1 MGQLKMRCV
10 RAALALGFVQGV
22 TVAQGIK
29 KTVSYKKQVGLGTP
43 AIGAGAQ
50 YLRRKT
56 NVFTRDVDAYE
67 ADEIVSHHQSTGVS
81 FGLHKVAGKHEGLLS
96 AKTYADFFA
105 AILEAAFAAGA
116 STVAASITIGG
127 AGPTYTV
134 TRAAGS
140 WLTDGFKAGDVIRL
154 SVGALNAANINKNLW
169 VLAVTS
175 ATVLTVMTLNGSA
188 LVAEGPIATT
198 TASVYNKKCKV
209 PLTGHTKDFFTFED
223 WYSDITKSE
232 LWTDVRIGQIA
243 LALPASGNA
252 TIGMDFV
259 GLNRTLAG
267 AQAQTTPSAETATGI
282 MSSVNGLVA
291 VNGSSQG
298 AVTGVQ
304 INIANGAADSGPVIG
319 ADVAADVSSGRIR
332 VSGQFTALFSD
343 AVIQALYDAET
354 ITSLQ
359 VALAADATAASDFM
373 GISLSR
379 IKLTND
385 APDDGEKAIT
395 RTYPFTAEINVAGG
409 ALLAN
414 DQTIITVQDSAA

>member
-10 RAALALGFVQGV
+10 RAALALGFLQGV

-29 KTVSYKKQVGLGTP
+29 KTVSYKKQSALGTP

-50 YLRRKT
+50 FLRRKT
-56 NVFTRDVDAYE
+56 NVFLRDVDSYE
-67 ADEIVSHHQSTGVS
+67 SDEIVSHHQSTGVS
-81 FGLHKVAGKHEGLLS
+81 FGLHKVTGKHEGLLS

-105 AILEAAFAAGA
+105 AMLEAAFAAGV
-116 STVAASITIGG
+116 STVAASITIAG

-140 WLTDGFKAGDVIRL
+140 YLTDGFKVGDIIRL
-154 SVGALNAANINKNLW
+154 TVGALNAANINKNLW

-175 ATVLTVMTLNGSA
+175 ATVLTVMTLNGTT
-188 LVAEGPIATT
+188 LFPEGPIATT
-198 TASVYNKKCKV
+198 TVSVFNKKCKV

-223 WYSDITKSE
+223 WYSDIVRSE
-232 LWTDVRIGQIA
+232 LWTDVRVGQMAI
-243 LALPASGNA
+243 ALPASGNA

-267 AQAQTTPSAETATGI
+267 AQAQTAPSAETTTGI
-282 MSSVNGLVA
+282 MSSVNGLVS
-291 VNGSSQG
+291 VNGSNMV

-304 INIANGAADSGPVIG
+304 LNVANGAADTGPVVG

-343 AVIQALYDAET
+343 STIQAIYDAET

-373 GISLSR
+373 GFSLSR
-379 IKLTND
+379 IKITND
-385 APDDGEKAIT
+385 SPDDGEKGIT
-395 RTYPFTAEINVAGG
+395 RTYPFTAEINTAGG
-409 ALLAN
+409 ATLAN
-414 DQTIITVQDSAA
+414 DQTIISVQDSAA

>member
-29 KTVSYKKQVGLGTP
+29 KTVSYKKQGALGTP

-50 YLRRKT
+50 FLRRKT
-56 NVFTRDVDAYE
+56 NVFLRDVDSYE
-67 ADEIVSHHQSTGVS
+67 SDEIVSHHQSTGVS
-81 FGLHKVAGKHEGLLS
+81 FGLHKVTGKHEGLLS

-105 AILEAAFAAGA
+105 AMLEAAFAAG
-116 STVAASITIGG
+116 STAVGASITIGG
-127 AGPTYTV
+127 AGPSYTV

-140 WLTDGFKAGDVIRL
+140 FLTDGFKNGDVVRL
-154 SVGALNAANINKNLW
+154 TVGALNAANISKNLW
-169 VLAVTS
+169 VLSVT
-175 ATVLTVMTLNGSA
+175 ATVLTVIPLNFSS
-188 LVAEGPIATT
+188 LVAEGPIAGTT
-198 TASVYNKKCKV
+198 VSVVNKKCKA

-223 WYSDITKSE
+223 WYADIVRSE
-232 LWTDVRIGQIA
+232 LWTDVRVGQMAIG
-243 LALPASGNA
+243 LPASGNA
-252 TIGMDFV
+252 TLGMDFV
-259 GLNRTLAG
+259 GLNRTLASV
-267 AQAQTTPSAETATGI
+267 QAQTAPSAETTTGI

-291 VNGSSQG
+291 VNGVNQV

-304 INIANGAADSGPVIG
+304 INVANGLADSGPVVG

-343 AVIQALYDAET
+343 ATIQAIYDAET

-373 GISLSR
+373 AFILSR
-379 IKLTND
+379 IKITND
-385 APDDGEKAIT
+385 SPDDGEKAIT
-395 RTYPFTAEINVAGG
+395 RTYPFTAEINTAGG

-414 DQTIITVQDSAA
+414 DQTILSVQDSAV